1 MDFPTAFRKENLAGG
16 RAGRKFSS
24 SVSHFSCPRRRC
36 FYVLVAGYDFS
47 ACASKDGSCR
57 LFVVAWQDDLA
68 LELNAVVDFDLAVD
82 EPDNDP
88 VAVTAHVESSAGL
101 AIETNLPLS
110 L

>member
-1 MDFPTAFRKENLAGG
+1 MLGGALDGNFRPQFPTFHVPGAD
-16 RAGRKFSS
+16 
-24 SVSHFSCPRRRC
+24 VS
-36 FYVLVAGYDFS
+36 VLVAGYDFS

-57 LFVVAWQDDLA
+57 LFVIAWQDDLA
-68 LELNAVVDFDLAVD
+68 LELNAVADFDLAVD